1 MRDFFEHYI
10 GAKQEIA
17 AVPEES
23 LRDVGAG
30 LFGIRLFNESI
41 DRKRRAA
48 VEFHPRTDVAVAG
61 RGVGRRDAERD
72 DRARGSG
79 FGSFPAGVFQRLGIA
94 HDVIGGKDEHACLRP
109 PPAACQL
116 RGDGD
121 RHGGIA
127 ARRLQHNVGINIA
140 LAQLLGGDK
149 TKIGMSDDN
158 RSIK

>member
-1 MRDFFEHYI
+1 MPNVTIEP
-10 GAKQEIA
+10 A
-17 AVPEES
+17 A
-23 LRDVGAG
+23 
-30 LFGIRLFNESI
+30 
-41 DRKRRAA
+41 AA
-48 VEFHPRTDVAVAG
+48 LAASRQAFSSA
-61 RGVGRRDAERD
+61 
-72 DRARGSG
+72 
-79 FGSFPAGVFQRLGIA
+79 LLA

-149 TKIGMSDDN
+149 TKIGMGDDD

>member
-17 AVPEES
+17 AVPEET
-23 LRDVGAG
+23 LRNVGAG

-48 VEFHPRTDVAVAG
+48 VEFRPRTDVAVAG

-109 PPAACQL
+109 PPAAASSAATATAMAES
-116 RGDGD
+116 RRDGSNTTSASTSHW
-121 RHGGIA
+121 RNCSA
-127 ARRLQHNVGINIA
+127 A
-140 LAQLLGGDK
+140 
-149 TKIGMSDDN
+149 
-158 RSIK
+158 IKRKSE